1 MNKEKKTTEK
11 SGKVMNDSQNI
22 YGIAN
27 IHVKGYSSS
36 LINQSNDSSNQRI
49 KLNIFP
55 FLIDVI
61 ENRTGITVYI
71 FCFIKCF
78 L

>member
-1 MNKEKKTTEK
+1 MIYELSKMNKEKKTTEK
-11 SGKVMNDSQNI
+11 SGKVMNDSQKI

-49 KLNIFP
+49 KLNKYLP
-55 FLIDVI
+55 FF
-61 ENRTGITVYI
+61 N
-71 FCFIKCF
+71 
-78 L
+78 